1 MGISFLGDGDA
12 RRAFNRPP
20 NQIWTPQE
28 KQMAPITLGQLQT
41 GPRGNKSAPLL
52 CGKEPCSRALP
63 ATTTPFDAGVY
74 GDNTQGVTRL
84 NLELRC
90 GSEAYQSFMNE
101 VDEAVLK
108 ALSTTPQDFF
118 PKGKKMS
125 PEDVQ
130 AVYKKSSTVRGEHE
144 PTVRCKINTVGPGA
158 VRCWTPEKVSRALPE
173 DWRQCSITPIITA
186 KAVWFMAGPTCGVT
200 YEVNDCIISETCLEC
215 PF

>member
-1 MGISFLGDGDA
+1 
-12 RRAFNRPP
+12 
-20 NQIWTPQE
+20 
-28 KQMAPITLGQLQT
+28 MAPISLLPVQT
-41 GPRGNKSAPLL
+41 GPRGNKSATIVR
-52 CGKEPCSRALP
+52 GKEPVTAHLP
-63 ATTTPFDAGVY
+63 STTTPFNAGVY
-74 GDNTQGVTRL
+74 GDTPCNRL
-84 NLELRC
+84 NLELRA
-90 GSEAYQSFMNE
+90 GNEAYQSFMNE
-101 VDEAVLK
+101 VDAGVLK
-108 ALSTTPQDFF
+108 ALSATPQDFF
-118 PKGKKMS
+118 PKGKKMT

-144 PTVRCKINTVGPGA
+144 ATLRCKINTLGPGA